1 MRPRRLW
8 LAVLI
13 VLAVLAAT
21 RLLTPGLIAARVRH
35 LAAARGLTARWER
48 LRLAFPA
55 RAEFRRFVLFDQ
67 ARGDTLLSA
76 DSLSVG
82 FDPGSLGL
90 LRPRIAAAAI
100 AHARLRLV
108 SEGVSLPDTLAPEEE
123 PAVVSPRAERLR
135 HQAESLARLVL
146 APARRLPRLEV
157 RDALIAAPAAED
169 VPWRGLRLT
178 WLSLDHVP
186 SGVRLRAN
194 GALDLEHEVPFD
206 LGLTWG
212 QDDRLAGGA
221 VLGIPDSSGQ
231 ALERLRVTV
240 DGSLTQDRRAGVLRL
255 RDSSRVTLGRL
266 PFALGGSLE
275 RRGPRLTFR
284 LAAQDITEER
294 MLASVPRAVL
304 GPLTGLAVR
313 GSFDYRL
320 ALDLDLARPDSVRF
334 EADVIPHDLAL
345 DPGRTTLDLFQIDG
359 PFLAAIHLP
368 RGRVVYRE
376 MSSLN
381 PFFRPLDG
389 LDSILVHAVLANE
402 DGGFFHHR
410 GFNTEAIQL
419 AIAANVRAGA
429 WRRGA
434 GTITMQLA
442 RNLWLGHARTLSRK
456 AQEVVLAWVLEHL
469 TGIPKR
475 RLLELYLNVIEW
487 GPDVH
492 GAAEATRYYFDQDPG
507 RVTVDEALFL
517 ATVVPS
523 PAKWKYRFAP
533 DGSLRPF
540 ERAQMHFIGRAMI
553 AKGWLDPAMLPPADS
568 LQVKLRGPAREV
580 LFPPGYPSEAGAS
593 GTVPARGDSVA
604 LVIRAHSR
612 GGDDPGQAGAGEP

>member
-13 VLAVLAAT
+13 VLALLVAA
-21 RLLTPGLIAARVRH
+21 RLLAPALIAARVRH
-35 LAAARGLTARWER
+35 IAAARGLTARWER

-55 RAEFRRFVLFDQ
+55 RAEFRRFVLFDPT
-67 ARGDTLLSA
+67 RGDTLVSA
-76 DSLSVG
+76 DSLSVA
-82 FDPGSLGL
+82 FDPGSVGL

-108 SEGVSLPDTLAPEEE
+108 SRGASLPDTLAPEEE
-123 PAVVSPRAERLR
+123 PAEVSPRAERLR

-157 RDALIAAPAAED
+157 RDALIATPATED
-169 VPWRGLRLT
+169 VLWRGVRLT

-186 SGVRLRAN
+186 GGVRLRAN

-212 QDDRLAGGA
+212 QDDRLTGGA

-231 ALERLRVTV
+231 APESLRVTV
-240 DGSLTQDRRAGVLRL
+240 DGSLTQDRRAGALRL
-255 RDSSRVTLGRL
+255 ADSSRVTLGRL

-275 RRGPRLTFR
+275 PRGPRLTFR
-284 LAAQDITEER
+284 LAAHDITEER
-294 MLASVPRAVL
+294 ILASVPHVVL

-320 ALDLDLARPDSVRF
+320 VLDLDLARPDSVRF
-334 EADVIPHDLAL
+334 DADVIPRGLAL
-345 DPGRTTLDLFQIDG
+345 DPGRTTLDLFQLNG

-368 RGRVVYRE
+368 RGRVVFRE

-402 DGGFFHHR
+402 DGGFFRHR

-434 GTITMQLA
+434 GTVTMQLA
-442 RNLWLGHARTLSRK
+442 RNLWLGHARTLARK
-456 AQEVVLAWVLEHL
+456 GQEVVLAWVLEHL

-475 RLLELYLNVIEW
+475 RLLEIYLNVVEW
-487 GPDVH
+487 GPDVQ
-492 GAAEATRYYFDQDPG
+492 GAAEATRYYFDRDPG

-517 ATVVPS
+517 ATVVPA

-553 AKGWLDPAMLPPADS
+553 AKGWLDPAVLPPADS
-568 LQVKLRGPAREV
+568 LQVELRGPAREV
-580 LFPPGYPSEAGAS
+580 LSPPDTS
-593 GTVPARGDSVA
+593 GTVPARVDSA
-604 LVIRAHSR
+604 LVIGAHAR
-612 GGDDPGQAGAGEP
+612 GGDESGQAGGGEP